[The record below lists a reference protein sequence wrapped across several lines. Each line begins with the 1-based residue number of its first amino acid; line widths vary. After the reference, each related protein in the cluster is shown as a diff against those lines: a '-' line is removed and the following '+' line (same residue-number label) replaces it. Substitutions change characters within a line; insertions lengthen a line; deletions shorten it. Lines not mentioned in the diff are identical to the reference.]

1 MKHKDLTEK
10 LKGKKDSVSVFEIY
24 DGDSEQIIERKLK
37 TKADFEEGLQQYFR
51 MEFAKAAVCFENVLK
66 QNSDDKTAKLY
77 LERSAQSW
85 CRVCRRTGK
94 GLRRWKTSNPSPC
107 GFKP

>member
-77 LERSAQSW
+77 LERSAQFMVQGVPEDW
-85 CRVCRRTGK
+85 E
-94 GLRRWKTSNPSPC
+94 GLEAMENK
-107 GFKP
+107 